1 MGYVLWV
8 SGLMYVNVSNLRTVW
23 VEIAAD
29 KKSSVG
35 LCVEIA
41 ALWNILL
48 YIHGYR

>member
-1 MGYVLWV
+1 M
-8 SGLMYVNVSNLRTVW
+8 W

-48 YIHGYR
+48 YIHASSIDRTLETEWL